1 MSLPPEEK
9 PSAPRVVPLYTDE
22 VLGIVMK
29 PAGLLVHR
37 SEVAPDAEAF
47 ALQQAR
53 DLFGRRVYAAHRLDR
68 GTSGVLI
75 FSFDPETA
83 ATVARQFETG
93 VVRKRYAV
101 LVRGWINEPCRI
113 DYALKPVRDPY
124 LRTQKT
130 EAQPAVTDIEPWA
143 RTEVPVAFGDFAS
156 VRVTLLGA
164 EPETG
169 RRHQIRRHLKHIAH
183 PVIGD
188 STYGKGALNRTLAA
202 YWGEQRMFLHC
213 ARLALTHPV
222 TGERLDITAPADTK
236 MNRILQ
242 SLGLESYYNA
252 RVAAPWTDAAPQ
264 ADS

>member
-37 SEVAPDAEAF
+37 SEVAPDAEDF

-124 LRTQKT
+124 LRTQKS
-130 EAQPAVTDIEPWA
+130 AVC
-143 RTEVPVAFGDFAS
+143 GN
-156 VRVTLLGA
+156 G
-164 EPETG
+164 
-169 RRHQIRRHLKHIAH
+169 
-183 PVIGD
+183 
-188 STYGKGALNRTLAA
+188 Y
-202 YWGEQRMFLHC
+202 
-213 ARLALTHPV
+213 
-222 TGERLDITAPADTK
+222 
-236 MNRILQ
+236 
-242 SLGLESYYNA
+242 
-252 RVAAPWTDAAPQ
+252 
-264 ADS
+264 

>member
-1 MSLPPEEK
+1 M
-9 PSAPRVVPLYTDE
+9 
-22 VLGIVMK
+22 
-29 PAGLLVHR
+29 
-37 SEVAPDAEAF
+37 
-47 ALQQAR
+47 
-53 DLFGRRVYAAHRLDR
+53 
-68 GTSGVLI
+68 
-75 FSFDPETA
+75 
-83 ATVARQFETG
+83 
-93 VVRKRYAV
+93 
-101 LVRGWINEPCRI
+101 
-113 DYALKPVRDPY
+113 
-124 LRTQKT
+124 
-130 EAQPAVTDIEPWA
+130 
-143 RTEVPVAFGDFAS
+143 PVAFGDFAS

-222 TGERLDITAPADTK
+222 TGELLDITAPADTK